1 MAEDW
6 QVVNA
11 KDEKVHQSCNARPID
26 VVLASE
32 VALQGGQASLIP
44 EWSYVKGAVCIRPSN
59 KAQVI
64 TLPVQNTKPLVANTC

>member
-11 KDEKVHQSCNARPID
+11 KDEKVHQSCNARLID

-44 EWSYVKGAVCIRPSN
+44 ERSYVKGRRMYQTEQQGTDNHP
-59 KAQVI
+59 
-64 TLPVQNTKPLVANTC
+64 TCAKH